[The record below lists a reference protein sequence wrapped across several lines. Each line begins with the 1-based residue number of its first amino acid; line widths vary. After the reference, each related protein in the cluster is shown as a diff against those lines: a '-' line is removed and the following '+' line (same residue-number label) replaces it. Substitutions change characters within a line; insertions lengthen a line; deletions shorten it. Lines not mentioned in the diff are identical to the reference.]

1 MNMLVRN
8 AFMWAR
14 TRLARQRA
22 LLHSVEI
29 LRHSLI
35 FMYFTQATDSCVASP
50 LILCELTWT
59 RSCLGGYS
67 GNFWLETW
75 RLCRRF
81 GSNWS
86 AEPSWPHSSSMET
99 CHVFLLLFLLH
110 WGLWL
115 PLTSTGLNSFHRW
128 AETPRIRK
136 CHQSHKVLSSKRV
149 KHQFWLNYPYNTSEV
164 CTTIIQY
171 QKRFIFWGLIPH
183 QVLLFASKV

>member
-1 MNMLVRN
+1 MNMLVCN
-8 AFMWAR
+8 AFMRAR

-22 LLHSVEI
+22 VLLEI
-29 LRHSLI
+29 FVIFLFLCTLHKQQAAVSHSLWSRVNSHERARRLQWKSLAGN
-35 FMYFTQATDSCVASP
+35 MALMSP
-50 LILCELTWT
+50 LWVKLECQAFQ
-59 RSCLGGYS
+59 RLG
-67 GNFWLETW
+67 
-75 RLCRRF
+75 
-81 GSNWS
+81 
-86 AEPSWPHSSSMET
+86 WPHSSSMET

-128 AETPRIRK
+128 GKTPRIRK
-136 CHQSHKVLSSKRV
+136 CHQSHKVLSSKWV

-171 QKRFIFWGLIPH
+171 QKGFIFWGLIPH